1 MKCPKCG
8 YTSFESYDSCRRC
21 SADLVEFKQSHGLTA
36 LVLPP
41 ALRASMAAEQGTS
54 QTEEETTAEGGGD
67 MFSFDLPTD
76 QQQTASATG
85 AASDPFSFDDTPAP
99 AAPSFSFDTPAVPA
113 QDDPFAAL
121 LETSPHPQ
129 DKQSANAPAAPPAA
143 AAPAA
148 DLELNS
154 FSWDDTPTPGQPGST
169 PAGANPPADDDF
181 NSLFGDLGGS
191 DKK

>member
-8 YTSFESYDSCRRC
+8 YTSFESYDSCRKC
-21 SADLVEFKQSHGLTA
+21 SADLVEFKHTHGLVA

-41 ALRASMAAEQGTS
+41 SLRASMAAGLDSAQPDIDTS
-54 QTEEETTAEGGGD
+54 AENAGD

-76 QQQTASATG
+76 QQAAVNPPPA
-85 AASDPFSFDDTPAP
+85 AASDPFSFDDTPASPP
-99 AAPSFSFDTPAVPA
+99 AFSFDTPAVTQ

-121 LETSPHPQ
+121 LETAPKPQ
-129 DKQSANAPAAPPAA
+129 NTPQAPP
-143 AAPAA
+143 
-148 DLELNS
+148 EQGFEMNS
-154 FSWDDTPTPGQPGST
+154 FSWDDTPTPGQPGSE
-169 PAGANPPADDDF
+169 PEAPKKSEEDDF